1 MNWKKNDWLEHA
13 AFGLGRVSEDRGDR
27 LDIEFINSGAKT
39 IQKTAELKPA
49 LSPSPDFKFP
59 RDKSKSRTPQFKV
72 ERPPRRPP
80 LDFDHLVSCFVGRF
94 ADGFEGH
101 DFHKEERKD
110 KEEAAGVLKEKL
122 GKDVF
127 ENLLRDE
134 HYAEVGD
141 IAKHVLRS
149 TNLVFRIERAKFADA
164 VENVANQER
173 FANTLYNLLYGSGE
187 MDGRFTSFCDLLSE
201 MGTNKW
207 TVATYYQFLAS
218 EGKWMFM
225 KPTIMKR
232 MADSLKIS
240 LNYKAEPNW
249 LTYSKLQELAD
260 RVELELRNRKLI
272 PHSRIDVQGFIW
284 ASNQIEAG
292 TYGKTK

>member
-1 MNWKKNDWLEHA
+1 
-13 AFGLGRVSEDRGDR
+13 
-27 LDIEFINSGAKT
+27 
-39 IQKTAELKPA
+39 
-49 LSPSPDFKFP
+49 
-59 RDKSKSRTPQFKV
+59 KV

-149 TNLVFRIERAKFADA
+149 TNLVFRIEKAKFADA

-232 MADSLKIS
+232 MAD
-240 LNYKAEPNW
+240 
-249 LTYSKLQELAD
+249 
-260 RVELELRNRKLI
+260 
-272 PHSRIDVQGFIW
+272 
-284 ASNQIEAG
+284 
-292 TYGKTK
+292 